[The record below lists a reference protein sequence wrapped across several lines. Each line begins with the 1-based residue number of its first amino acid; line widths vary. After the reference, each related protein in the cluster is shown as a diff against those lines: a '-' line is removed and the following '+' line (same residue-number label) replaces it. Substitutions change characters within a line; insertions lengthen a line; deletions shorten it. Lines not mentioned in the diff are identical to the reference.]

1 MTYYNVHGVATP
13 ESRVESGR
21 LAGTSAG
28 NETIT
33 AGAGDISLSGEGGGD
48 LLVGSSGVN
57 HIFIT
62 SPLDRVQEA
71 AGGGVDTMIGWLSL
85 KLAPNVENLVVHMDF
100 NYAVGNSLDNLII
113 VDGAQ

>member
-1 MTYYNVHGVATP
+1 MTYFNARGVAMP

-21 LAGTSAG
+21 LVGTGAG

-33 AGAGDISLSGEGGGD
+33 AGSGDISLSGEGGGD
-48 LLVGSSGVN
+48 LLVGSSGDN

-71 AGGGVDTMIGWLSL
+71 VGGGVDTMIGWLSL
-85 KLAPNVENLVVHMDF
+85 KLAPNVENLVVHQDF
-100 NYAVGNSLDNLII
+100 NFRGRQRPGQPDHR
-113 VDGAQ
+113 